1 MHTELKKIFFYSSIF
16 LICLFELMRVYLIM
30 PMPLSQLYNTVE
42 WAYVLHQVRWMV
54 RIALLML
61 IAINIRYAFETK
73 YKGIPV
79 VILILGILFIYL
91 FNFKLAAVAMFL
103 PCNQLQLKNK
113 NENTLSPDRLVI
125 GVSNNGEAKAYPI
138 EFLAYHHQ
146 IIDTIGNQIF
156 MITYCSVCRTAR
168 VFEPYINGHYTTF
181 RLVGMDHFNAM
192 FEDHITGSWWRQA
205 TGEAICGPSKGQ
217 LLKEHSASQLSIAK
231 WFELYPDAKVMQAG
245 DVFLNK
251 YDADANF
258 EKGKSTSSL
267 TRRDAQFLMPK
278 SWVIGVKYKEQ
289 SKAYDWNL
297 LVQQSLIQDT
307 IAASPIFMVLSKD
320 AQSFAAFENLSRAT
334 IHLNND
340 TIFVGNDKYSLLGAS
355 FTNHTSLS
363 KIQCYQEYWHSWK
376 YFHPNT
382 LVYSI

>member
-1 MHTELKKIFFYSSIF
+1 
-16 LICLFELMRVYLIM
+16 M

-42 WAYVLHQVRWMV
+42 WAYILHQVRWMI
-54 RIALLML
+54 RIAL
-61 IAINIRYAFETK
+61 IISIGINIRYAFETK

-79 VILILGILFIYL
+79 FILVIGILIIYL
-91 FNFKLAAVAMFL
+91 VNFKLAAEVMFL
-103 PCNQLQLKNK
+103 PCNQLQLKSK

-125 GVSNNGEAKAYPI
+125 GVYNNGEAKAYPI

-146 IIDTIGNQIF
+146 IIDTIGNKIF

-168 VFEPYINGHYTTF
+168 VFEPYINGRYTAF

-192 FEDHITGSWWRQA
+192 FEDDITGSWWRQA

-231 WFELYPDAKVMQAG
+231 WFELYPSGKVMQANPP
-245 DVFLNK
+245 FLKDYDPKAK
-251 YDADANF
+251 Y
-258 EKGKSTSSL
+258 EKGKSISSL
-267 TRRDAQFLMPK
+267 TRRDAHFLMPK
-278 SWVIGVKYKEQ
+278 SWVVGVKYKEQ
-289 SKAYDWNL
+289 TKAYDWNL

-307 IAASPIFMVLSKD
+307 IAASPIFIVLSKD
-320 AQSFAAFENLSRAT
+320 AQSFAAFENPTNET
-334 IHLNND
+334 INLHKD
-340 TIFVGNDKYSLLGAS
+340 TICMGDNKYDLLG
-355 FTNHTSLS
+355 TSYTSSSKLY

-382 LVYSI
+382 LVYSK